1 MKKVSFYAGLVAL
14 PVIGYGLDVWNAAL
28 RTWLS
33 QTFNP
38 FPMTLWVII
47 TELLFAALLFWP
59 ARQTPGLRMPVALAA
74 IVMVLGLVVVCI
86 PLLFPVSLT
95 PSATFFVTWLPVHR
109 SIAGAFLFVTGL
121 AALIW
126 KPKSISN

>member
-1 MKKVSFYAGLVAL
+1 MKKVLFYAGLVVL
-14 PVIGYGLDVWNAAL
+14 PFIGYELDLWEYSQ
-28 RTWLS
+28 RTQLG

-38 FPMTLWVII
+38 FPMTLWVIL
-47 TELLFAALLFWP
+47 TELLFAALLFWL

-74 IVMVLGLVVVCI
+74 IVMVLGLAVVCI

-109 SIAGAFLFVTGL
+109 SIAGAFLFITGL

-126 KPKSISN
+126 NPKSAST